1 MNTKYELPDKVVEGL
16 SQEGF
21 AMIEGVLSAE
31 AVSNLIAVVGDLVD
45 ADRRRGGV
53 RNLLEVPEMR
63 SLAQGRSVLEL
74 VESTLGSGARVV
86 RGILFDKT
94 DGANW
99 KVPWHQDVTIAVD
112 RRVDLE
118 GYGPWSVKAG
128 VQHVQPP
135 REVLEK
141 MLSVRIH
148 LDDCPEENGAL
159 KVIPGTH
166 LAGKLS
172 AEEVERAVAGGR
184 AEICAMRRGGVL
196 LERRRAADAAAAA
209 TCVIR
214 SELAPP

>member
-141 MLSVRIH
+141 MLSVGFIWMI
-148 LDDCPEENGAL
+148 A
-159 KVIPGTH
+159 
-166 LAGKLS
+166 
-172 AEEVERAVAGGR
+172 
-184 AEICAMRRGGVL
+184 
-196 LERRRAADAAAAA
+196 RRRTA
-209 TCVIR
+209 R
-214 SELAPP
+214 

>member
-99 KVPWHQDVTIAVD
+99 KV
-112 RRVDLE
+112 
-118 GYGPWSVKAG
+118 
-128 VQHVQPP
+128 
-135 REVLEK
+135 
-141 MLSVRIH
+141 
-148 LDDCPEENGAL
+148 
-159 KVIPGTH
+159 
-166 LAGKLS
+166 
-172 AEEVERAVAGGR
+172 
-184 AEICAMRRGGVL
+184 RRG
-196 LERRRAADAAAAA
+196 
-209 TCVIR
+209 IR
-214 SELAPP
+214 M